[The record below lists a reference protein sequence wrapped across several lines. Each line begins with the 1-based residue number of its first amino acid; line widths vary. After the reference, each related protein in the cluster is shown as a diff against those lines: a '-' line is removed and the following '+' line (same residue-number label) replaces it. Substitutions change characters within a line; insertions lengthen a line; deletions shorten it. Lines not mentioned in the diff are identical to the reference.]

1 MRRFLLRFGLVG
13 LLAGLL
19 VGLTAACAPRSQ
31 ADYSLLTTSD
41 GGASFST
48 LIAPFYRDLAVLDM
62 RVDSYDSFRYD
73 GQDGRVQ
80 DRVVENFQAKYGA
93 EDKGFCE
100 LRERYR
106 SPDGEHVLVLATND
120 ELEVRGVVYDLS
132 RRPRLVYAY
141 FEGRV
146 FSPLPTKRCR

>member
-1 MRRFLLRFGLVG
+1 MRRLLRRFGL
-13 LLAGLL
+13 AACL
-19 VGLTAACAPRSQ
+19 VGLAACAPRSQ

-48 LIAPFYRDLAVLDM
+48 LVAPFYRDLAVLDV
-62 RVDSYDSFRYD
+62 RVDVYDSFRYD
-73 GQDGRVQ
+73 GQDPHVQ
-80 DRVVENFQAKYGA
+80 DRVVDNFQAKYQA

-100 LRERYR
+100 LRNRYR
-106 SPDGEHVLVLATND
+106 SPDGRHVMVLASND
-120 ELEVRGVVYDLS
+120 SLDVRGVVYDLS
-132 RRPRLVYAY
+132 RHPRLVYAY

>member
-1 MRRFLLRFGLVG
+1 MRRFLLCLG
-13 LLAGLL
+13 LAGLL

-48 LIAPFYRDLAVLDM
+48 LIAPFYRDLAVLDV
-62 RVDSYDSFRYD
+62 RVDTVESFRYD
-73 GQDGRVQ
+73 GQDGGVQ
-80 DRVVENFQAKYGA
+80 DRVVNNFQAKYQI

-100 LRERYR
+100 LRDRYR
-106 SPDGEHVLVLATND
+106 TRDGQHVMVLATNSD
-120 ELEVRGVVYDLS
+120 LDVRGVVYDLS
-132 RRPRLVYAY
+132 RQPRLTYAY

-146 FSPLPTKRCR
+146 FSLLPTKRC